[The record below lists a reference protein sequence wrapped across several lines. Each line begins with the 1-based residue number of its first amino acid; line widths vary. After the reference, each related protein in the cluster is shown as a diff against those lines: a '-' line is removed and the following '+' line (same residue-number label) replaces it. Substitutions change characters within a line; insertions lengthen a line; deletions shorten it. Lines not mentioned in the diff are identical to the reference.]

1 MVVAFT
7 TARFVST
14 LPNYD
19 KNTDFVSGRKII
31 LQETVD
37 GTVSSSLDSLSSYKV
52 VQTNHALNLQTTIVR
67 NSVFLKNNEVSSF
80 DLVLKSSCSSNFI
93 HASSNYY
100 LTSCAN
106 GIFLICASYLN
117 SSFQDQSKL
126 NSTCRSSISFDNKKT
141 IIIILRAL

>member
-1 MVVAFT
+1 MIVAFA

-14 LPNYD
+14 LPSYD
-19 KNTDFVSGRKII
+19 VNTDFVSERKII
-31 LQETVD
+31 LQ
-37 GTVSSSLDSLSSYKV
+37 GTISSSLDSLSSYKV

-141 IIIILRAL
+141 IVIILRAL